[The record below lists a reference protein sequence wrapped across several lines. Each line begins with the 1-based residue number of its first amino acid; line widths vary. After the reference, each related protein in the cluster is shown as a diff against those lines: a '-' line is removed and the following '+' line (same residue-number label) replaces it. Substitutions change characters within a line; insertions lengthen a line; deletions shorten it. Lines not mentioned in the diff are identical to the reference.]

1 VNVAAVLDGIDRVQR
16 ERSWAAIPF
25 AVVKRYGESNVGNL
39 AATIAYYGFFSL
51 FPLLLVFTSVAGY
64 LLHDRPDLQQQLLDS
79 ALAQFPIVGNQIREN
94 VASVQGSGT
103 AVAIGIVLAL
113 WAGLGGVRAVQGA
126 MDTVWDVPRKR
137 RPGFAKSVGIALLT
151 LLVLAAFIT
160 AAALVT
166 YFVGSSGGII
176 GVGAG
181 VATLT
186 LTIGFLIV
194 GYRVLTTADVT
205 WRQVVPGAVIAG
217 VGWTALL
224 ALGGWIVSRQVSSST
239 HVYGTFAVVIGLL
252 GWIYLGAQIALLGA
266 VANVVISQRLWPRSL
281 RGELTPADRVA
292 LRRSAAQEERVQP
305 ETVDVSFEE
314 RTGPAR

>member
-1 VNVAAVLDGIDRVQR
+1 MNIGSTLDGIDRAQR
-16 ERSWAAIPF
+16 QRPWLSVPF
-25 AVVKRYGESNVGNL
+25 AIVKRYGESNVGNL

-51 FPLLLVFTSVAGY
+51 FPLLLVLTSVAGY

-137 RPGFAKSVGIALLT
+137 RPSFAKSVGIALLT
-151 LLVLAAFIT
+151 LLVLAAFLA

-166 YFVGSSGGII
+166 YFVGSAGGIL

-181 VATLT
+181 IATLA
-186 LTIGFLIV
+186 LNIGFLIV
-194 GYRVLTTADVT
+194 GYRVLTTAEVT
-205 WRQVVPGAVIAG
+205 WRQVVPGALIAG
-217 VGWTALL
+217 VGWTILL

-266 VANVVISQRLWPRSL
+266 VANVVISRRLWPRSV

-292 LRRSAAQEERVQP
+292 LRRLADQEERVQP

>member
-1 VNVAAVLDGIDRVQR
+1 MNVAAVLDGIDRQQR

-51 FPLLLVFTSVAGY
+51 FPLLLVLTSVAGY

-126 MDTVWDVPRKR
+126 MDTIWDVPRKR

-151 LLVLAAFIT
+151 LLVLAAFLV
-160 AAALVT
+160 AAAFVT
-166 YFVGSSGGII
+166 SFVGSTGGIL
-176 GVGAG
+176 GAG
-181 VATLT
+181 AGIATLAMN
-186 LTIGFLIV
+186 IGFLIV

-205 WRQVVPGAVIAG
+205 WRQVAPGAVIAG

-224 ALGGWIVSRQVSSST
+224 ALGGWIVSRQISSST

-252 GWIYLGAQIALLGA
+252 GWIYLSAQIALLGA

>member
-1 VNVAAVLDGIDRVQR
+1 MTLEATLDGIDHAQR
-16 ERSWAAIPF
+16 QRPWLSVPF
-25 AVVKRYGESNVGNL
+25 AIMKRYGESNVGNL

-51 FPLLLVFTSVAGY
+51 FPLLLVLTSVAGY

-137 RPGFAKSVGIALLT
+137 RPSFAKSVGIALLT
-151 LLVLAAFIT
+151 LLVLAAFLA

-166 YFVGSSGGII
+166 YFVGSAGGIL

-181 VATLT
+181 IATLA
-186 LTIGFLIV
+186 LNIGFLIV
-194 GYRVLTTADVT
+194 GYRVLTTAEVT
-205 WRQVVPGAVIAG
+205 WRQVVPGALIAG
-217 VGWTALL
+217 VGWTILL
-224 ALGGWIVSRQVSSST
+224 ALGGWLVSRQISSST

-266 VANVVISQRLWPRSL
+266 VANVVISQRLWPRSV

-292 LRRSAAQEERVQP
+292 LRRLAEQEERVQP

>member
-1 VNVAAVLDGIDRVQR
+1 MTLEATLDGIDHAQR
-16 ERSWAAIPF
+16 QRPWLSVPF
-25 AVVKRYGESNVGNL
+25 AIMKRYGESNVGNL

-51 FPLLLVFTSVAGY
+51 FPLLLVLTSVAGY

-137 RPGFAKSVGIALLT
+137 RPSFAKSVGIALLT
-151 LLVLAAFIT
+151 LLVLAAFLA

-166 YFVGSSGGII
+166 YFVGSAGGIL

-181 VATLT
+181 IATLA
-186 LTIGFLIV
+186 LNIGFLIV
-194 GYRVLTTADVT
+194 GYRVLTTAEVT
-205 WRQVVPGAVIAG
+205 WRQVVPGALIAG
-217 VGWTALL
+217 VGWTILL
-224 ALGGWIVSRQVSSST
+224 ALGGWLVSRQISSST

-266 VANVVISQRLWPRSL
+266 VANVVISQRLWPRSV

-292 LRRSAAQEERVQP
+292 LRRLADQEERVQP